1 MQLVSDIVASN
12 KLVNTE
18 QMLKGGIDHGVASSS
33 SSAAA
38 DAAAANGSTLF
49 PIILCIMYIIFKI
62 NQIYTT
68 FNELMQSTRELFLD
82 MVIYAISVL
91 SLLQCGLLMFFFL
104 N

>member
-18 QMLKGGIDHGVASSS
+18 QMLKGGVDHGVASSS
-33 SSAAA
+33 SAAAAA

-82 MVIYAISVL
+82 MVIYT
-91 SLLQCGLLMFFFL
+91 Q
-104 N
+104 